1 MQPKNSVNRSAS
13 LTAQRAVGPP
23 PGLEPRGPALRRLND
38 QGQDMCKNGALPGNG
53 KDNAQKA
60 ETVNVGLINSS
71 STSFNDVPVWE
82 IVEILSL
89 LILGLLV
96 VRWIRKYFIKRK
108 LVKQAEQFTKQ
119 ARHMAQVCSSMR
131 PANMDMEMQ
140 HTRQIQHRPTASLTE
155 IPLEAA
161 QQAII
166 NPPVIGAYDQYR

>member
-1 MQPKNSVNRSAS
+1 MKPKNSVNRSAS
-13 LTAQRAVGPP
+13 LTRQRAVGPP
-23 PGLEPRGPALRRLND
+23 PDQGRPALRRLND
-38 QGQDMCKNGALPGNG
+38 QGQDMCKNGALTGNG
-53 KDNAQKA
+53 KDKNQNA

-71 STSFNDVPVWE
+71 STSFNEVPIWE

-119 ARHMAQVCSSMR
+119 ARHMAQVAAHMR

-140 HTRQIQHRPTASLTE
+140 HTRQIQHRQASLTE
-155 IPLEAA
+155 LPIEAA
-161 QQAII
+161 QQAI
-166 NPPVIGAYDQYR
+166 NPPTIGAYDQYR

>member
-1 MQPKNSVNRSAS
+1 MGPRPG
-13 LTAQRAVGPP
+13 QR
-23 PGLEPRGPALRRLND
+23 RPALRRLND

-71 STSFNDVPVWE
+71 STSFNEVPIWE

-155 IPLEAA
+155 IPIEAKCHNVA
-161 QQAII
+161 AAAHTNFFIYLNKI
-166 NPPVIGAYDQYR
+166 PKLGEILSC